1 MQVIHMSGESR
12 YIPNTAVDY
21 MMELIHFIGSDR
33 DTILYAERPINNQ
46 ISEEETY
53 YQLKQMI
60 IEQAFDFG
68 INPLNIDF
76 GEW

>member
-1 MQVIHMSGESR
+1 MKAIYMSGESR
-12 YIPNTAVDY
+12 YVPNTAVDY
-21 MMELIHFIGSDR
+21 MMVIGSDR
-33 DTILYAERPINNQ
+33 DTVLYAEKPVNNQ

-60 IEQAFDFG
+60 VEQAFDFG

-76 GEW
+76 GE

>member
-1 MQVIHMSGESR
+1 MKAIYMSGEGR
-12 YIPNTAVDY
+12 YTPNVAVDY
-21 MMELIHFIGSDR
+21 IMVIGSDR
-33 DTILYAERPINNQ
+33 DTVLYAEKPVNNQ

-76 GEW
+76 GE

>member
-1 MQVIHMSGESR
+1 MSGESR
-12 YIPNTAVDY
+12 YTPNVAVDY
-21 MMELIHFIGSDR
+21 IMVIGSDR
-33 DTILYAERPINNQ
+33 DTVLYAEKPVNNQ

-60 IEQAFDFG
+60 VEQAYDFG

-76 GEW
+76 GE

>member
-1 MQVIHMSGESR
+1 MKAIYMSGESR
-12 YIPNTAVDY
+12 YTPNVAVDY
-21 MMELIHFIGSDR
+21 IMVIGSDR
-33 DTILYAERPINNQ
+33 DTVLYAEKPVNNQ

-60 IEQAFDFG
+60 VEQAYDFG

>member
-1 MQVIHMSGESR
+1 MKAIYMSGESR
-12 YIPNTAVDY
+12 YTPNVAVDY
-21 MMELIHFIGSDR
+21 IMVIGSDR
-33 DTILYAERPINNQ
+33 DTVLYAEKPVNDQ

-60 IEQAFDFG
+60 VEQSYDFG

-76 GEW
+76 GE

>member
-1 MQVIHMSGESR
+1 MKAIYMSGESR
-12 YIPNTAVDY
+12 YTPNVAVDY
-21 MMELIHFIGSDR
+21 IMVIGSDR
-33 DTILYAERPINNQ
+33 DTVLYAEKPVNNQ

-76 GEW
+76 GE

>member
-1 MQVIHMSGESR
+1 
-12 YIPNTAVDY
+12 
-21 MMELIHFIGSDR
+21 MMVIGSDR
-33 DTILYAERPINNQ
+33 DTVLYAEKPVNNQ

-60 IEQAFDFG
+60 VEQAYDFG

-76 GEW
+76 GE

>member
-1 MQVIHMSGESR
+1 MKAIYMSGESR
-12 YIPNTAVDY
+12 YTPNVAVDY
-21 MMELIHFIGSDR
+21 MMVIGSDR
-33 DTILYAERPINNQ
+33 DTVLYAEKPVNNQ

-60 IEQAFDFG
+60 VEQAYDFG

-76 GEW
+76 GE

>member
-1 MQVIHMSGESR
+1 MKAIYMSGESR
-12 YIPNTAVDY
+12 YTPNVAVDY
-21 MMELIHFIGSDR
+21 MMVIGSDR
-33 DTILYAERPINNQ
+33 DTILYAEKPVNNQ

-60 IEQAFDFG
+60 VEQAYDFG

-76 GEW
+76 GE

>member
-1 MQVIHMSGESR
+1 MKAIYMSGESR
-12 YIPNTAVDY
+12 YTPNVAVDY
-21 MMELIHFIGSDR
+21 IMVIGSDR
-33 DTILYAERPINNQ
+33 DTVLYAEKPVNNQ

-60 IEQAFDFG
+60 IDQAFDFG

-76 GEW
+76 GE

>member
-1 MQVIHMSGESR
+1 MKAIYMSGESR
-12 YIPNTAVDY
+12 YTSNVAVDY
-21 MMELIHFIGSDR
+21 IMVIGSDR
-33 DTILYAERPINNQ
+33 DTVLYAEKPVNNQ
-46 ISEEETY
+46 LSEEETY

-76 GEW
+76 GE

>member
-1 MQVIHMSGESR
+1 MKAIYMSGESR
-12 YIPNTAVDY
+12 YTPNVAVDY
-21 MMELIHFIGSDR
+21 MMVIGSDR
-33 DTILYAERPINNQ
+33 DTVLYAEKPVNNQ

-60 IEQAFDFG
+60 VEQAFDFG

-76 GEW
+76 GE

>member
-1 MQVIHMSGESR
+1 MKAIYMSGESR
-12 YIPNTAVDY
+12 YTPNVAVDY
-21 MMELIHFIGSDR
+21 IMVIGSDR
-33 DTILYAERPINNQ
+33 DTVLYAEKPVNNQ

-60 IEQAFDFG
+60 VEQAFDFG

-76 GEW
+76 GE

>member
-1 MQVIHMSGESR
+1 MKAIYMSGESR
-12 YIPNTAVDY
+12 YTPSVAVDY
-21 MMELIHFIGSDR
+21 IMVIGSDR
-33 DTILYAERPINNQ
+33 DTVLYAEKPVNNQ

-76 GEW
+76 GE

>member
-1 MQVIHMSGESR
+1 MKAIYMSGESR
-12 YIPNTAVDY
+12 YTPNVAVDY
-21 MMELIHFIGSDR
+21 IMVIGSDR
-33 DTILYAERPINNQ
+33 DTVLYAEKPVNNQ

-60 IEQAFDFG
+60 IEQAYDFG

-76 GEW
+76 GE

>member
-1 MQVIHMSGESR
+1 MKAIYMSGEGR
-12 YIPNTAVDY
+12 YTPNVAVDY
-21 MMELIHFIGSDR
+21 IMVIGSDR
-33 DTILYAERPINNQ
+33 DTVLYAEKPVNNQ

-60 IEQAFDFG
+60 VEQAYDFG

-76 GEW
+76 GE

>member
-1 MQVIHMSGESR
+1 MKAVYMSGESR
-12 YIPNTAVDY
+12 YSPNVAVDY
-21 MMELIHFIGSDR
+21 MMVIGSDR
-33 DTILYAERPINNQ
+33 DTVLYAEKPVNNQ

-76 GEW
+76 GE

>member
-1 MQVIHMSGESR
+1 MSGESR
-12 YIPNTAVDY
+12 YTPNVAVDY
-21 MMELIHFIGSDR
+21 IMVIGSDM
-33 DTILYAERPINNQ
+33 DTVLYAEKPVNNQ

-60 IEQAFDFG
+60 VEQAFDFG

-76 GEW
+76 GER

>member
-1 MQVIHMSGESR
+1 MKAIYMLGESR
-12 YIPNTAVDY
+12 YVPNTAVDY
-21 MMELIHFIGSDR
+21 IMVIGSDR
-33 DTILYAERPINNQ
+33 DTVLYAEKPVNNQ

-76 GEW
+76 GA

>member
-1 MQVIHMSGESR
+1 MKAIYMSGEGR
-12 YIPNTAVDY
+12 YTPYVSVDY
-21 MMELIHFIGSDR
+21 IMVIGSDR
-33 DTILYAERPINNQ
+33 DTVLYAEKPVNNQ

-60 IEQAFDFG
+60 VEQAYDFG

-76 GEW
+76 GEWKNG

>member
-1 MQVIHMSGESR
+1 MKAVYMSGESR
-12 YIPNTAVDY
+12 YSPNVAVDY
-21 MMELIHFIGSDR
+21 MMVIGSDR
-33 DTILYAERPINNQ
+33 DTVLYAEKPVNNQ

-60 IEQAFDFG
+60 VEQAYDFG

-76 GEW
+76 GEWKNG

>member
-1 MQVIHMSGESR
+1 MKAIYMSGESR
-12 YIPNTAVDY
+12 YCPNVAVDY
-21 MMELIHFIGSDR
+21 MMVIGSDR
-33 DTILYAERPINNQ
+33 DTILYVERPVNNQ
-46 ISEEETY
+46 LSEEETY

-76 GEW
+76 GE

>member
-1 MQVIHMSGESR
+1 MKAIYMSGESR
-12 YIPNTAVDY
+12 YTPNVAVDY
-21 MMELIHFIGSDR
+21 IMVIGSDR
-33 DTILYAERPINNQ
+33 DTVLYAEKPVNNQ

-60 IEQAFDFG
+60 VEQAYDFG

-76 GEW
+76 GE

>member
-1 MQVIHMSGESR
+1 MKAIYMSGESR
-12 YIPNTAVDY
+12 YTPNVAVDY
-21 MMELIHFIGSDR
+21 MMVIGSDR
-33 DTILYAERPINNQ
+33 DTILYAERPVNNQ

-60 IEQAFDFG
+60 VEQAFDFG

-76 GEW
+76 GE

>member
-1 MQVIHMSGESR
+1 MKAIYMSGESR
-12 YIPNTAVDY
+12 YIPNTVVDY
-21 MMELIHFIGSDR
+21 MMVIGSDR
-33 DTILYAERPINNQ
+33 EPILYVERPINNQ
-46 ISEEETY
+46 ISEDETY

-76 GEW
+76 GE

>member
-1 MQVIHMSGESR
+1 MKAIYMSGESR
-12 YIPNTAVDY
+12 YTPNVAVDY
-21 MMELIHFIGSDR
+21 IMVIGSDR
-33 DTILYAERPINNQ
+33 DTVLYAEKPVNDQ

-60 IEQAFDFG
+60 VEQAYDFG

-76 GEW
+76 GE

>member
-1 MQVIHMSGESR
+1 MKAIYMSGESR
-12 YIPNTAVDY
+12 YTPNVAVDY
-21 MMELIHFIGSDR
+21 MMVIGSDR
-33 DTILYAERPINNQ
+33 DTVLYAEKPVNNQ

-60 IEQAFDFG
+60 IEQAYDFG

-76 GEW
+76 GE

>member
-1 MQVIHMSGESR
+1 MKAIYMSGESR
-12 YIPNTAVDY
+12 YTPNVAVDY
-21 MMELIHFIGSDR
+21 IMVIGSDR
-33 DTILYAERPINNQ
+33 DTVLYAEKPVNNQ

-60 IEQAFDFG
+60 VEQSYDFG

-76 GEW
+76 GE